1 MSTDDHPHTVS
12 ACRFFL
18 RYQTCVLLALLTFCF
33 LLIRFPFD
41 IQTSTFTADS
51 ALAAD
56 SAGGDTGGETGDTG
70 GETGDTGG
78 ETGDTGGETGD
89 TGGETGDTGGE
100 TGDTGGET
108 GDTGGETGDTGG
120 ETGDTGGETGDTGGE
135 TGDTGGETGD
145 TGTGTDTGSG
155 LGLDNS
161 SNDDTM
167 GGDNYESDNDM
178 IVNSHKSE
186 SHAVD
191 SVDAKD
197 PSPRRKTP
205 GGFGDRDTS
214 LSQLGTFDS
223 LSPVSSIE
231 EERILG
237 AWDNIE

>member
-41 IQTSTFTADS
+41 IQVSTFTADS

-56 SAGGDTGGETGDTG
+56 SAG
-70 GETGDTGG
+70 
-78 ETGDTGGETGD
+78 
-89 TGGETGDTGGE
+89 
-100 TGDTGGET
+100 
-108 GDTGGETGDTGG
+108 GDTGG